1 MKEAEASQTN
11 RVLGSVPRRATLLAA
26 GILACLVLACSP
38 TGDQSSATRR
48 ALDAEPVTVRL
59 ATPLPAGR
67 AEAFFKLDTGGDQMT
82 QRPKE
87 AGLVVVVR
95 VESNEYRQTIASCVD
110 PGLGSALG
118 GGTERELE
126 VAVCDGEY
134 WLVSEPGIVS
144 VVRMDKKPDGE
155 QVARFDLPD
164 GVRAVQPPDR

>member
-1 MKEAEASQTN
+1 MVT
-11 RVLGSVPRRATLLAA
+11 
-26 GILACLVLACSP
+26 ACAP
-38 TGDQSSATRR
+38 TGSESGAARR
-48 ALDAEPVTVRL
+48 ALDAVPVHVRL

-82 QRPKE
+82 RRPKE

-95 VESNEYRQTIASCVD
+95 IESNEYRQTIASCVD

-126 VAVCDGEY
+126 VAICDGEY

-144 VVRMDKKPDGE
+144 VVRMDRKPNGQ
-155 QVARFDLPD
+155 QVARFDLPG
-164 GVRAVQPPDR
+164 GVRAVRPQDR